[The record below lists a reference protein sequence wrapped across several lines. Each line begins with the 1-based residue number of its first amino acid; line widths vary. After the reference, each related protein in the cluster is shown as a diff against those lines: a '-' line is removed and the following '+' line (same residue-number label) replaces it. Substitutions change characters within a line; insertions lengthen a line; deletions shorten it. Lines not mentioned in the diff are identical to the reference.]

1 MIMSALATDI
11 SFWCPPTL
19 ASCFSETPIFDQ
31 ILGGPPLQCAC
42 LQSANPSNRRTS
54 WDHVAANERPQ
65 PATFISSLTEE
76 QPAAVWNRL
85 KPLKQLCDIMEK
97 TKRTL
102 NFKKTV
108 VYCSI
113 SQKVSLCC
121 GWISWQWDRPNTRW
135 RRLTNPFSKSM
146 VKWPYLPQFEH
157 ERFTWTEFKNTFSLG
172 YNRGTLCS
180 YSLLWL

>member
-1 MIMSALATDI
+1 M
-11 SFWCPPTL
+11 
-19 ASCFSETPIFDQ
+19 
-31 ILGGPPLQCAC
+31 
-42 LQSANPSNRRTS
+42 
-54 WDHVAANERPQ
+54 AANERPQ

-85 KPLKQLCDIMEK
+85 KPLKQLCDTMEK

-108 VYCSI
+108 VHCSI

-172 YNRGTLCS
+172 YNRRTFCS
-180 YSLLWL
+180 YSLLWLYNLLYQSIALGHIGVAHLLQQRRDEILGGWNSFLSALL